1 LRPPRS
7 RPLSA
12 GSVSIRDANG
22 VNTDAKVLYTSAT
35 QVNFL
40 VPATVAIGSATVTIG
55 GSTGQVKIA
64 PVAPGLF
71 TLNAAGLAAANAIL
85 VSGVTQTPQ
94 SVFSVSS
101 AGVVTANPLNLGG
114 PATRRF

>member
-1 LRPPRS
+1 M
-7 RPLSA
+7 
-12 GSVSIRDANG
+12 
-22 VNTDAKVLYTSAT
+22 LYTSAT